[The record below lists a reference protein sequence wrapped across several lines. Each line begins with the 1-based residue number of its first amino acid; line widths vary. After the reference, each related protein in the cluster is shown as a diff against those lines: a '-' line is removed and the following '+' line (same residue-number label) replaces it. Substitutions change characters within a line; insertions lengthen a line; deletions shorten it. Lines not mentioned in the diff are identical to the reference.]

1 MIRRTYGIYLLT
13 AFFAVLLIFY
23 LLWLARP
30 QLVLADAPDST
41 QYRRAVQITNT
52 GSALSNYQVLVTVDT
67 ATLISQGRLQNDCD
81 DLRFQDSNDTTN
93 LDYWIENSGA
103 NGCNTASTRIWV
115 EVPSI
120 NANATKTIYLYYG
133 NPSASA
139 GSNGAAT
146 FPFFDDFDSFN
157 SSIWTS
163 TAGGSGYSLSGSR
176 MTITQ
181 GSVYTTSTLAGLTQP
196 GYIAEAQVAWTNND
210 TGQAGL
216 HIGSTTNTAAANATG
231 AALAYVLRG
240 AGVTDLYGMAATGA
254 TNSYDIAGSSNV
266 IGSMTLSTRY
276 ILGTAVASSNI
287 YLQTNRTT
295 AYTGGS
301 GWSSTPRSFHLWL
314 GYFSG
319 SNAGTTNISDFAVD
333 WVLVRQYTTTPP
345 TTSVGSETGATDN
358 YALRFYG
365 NGVNALDQDRV
376 VIQVDSP
383 HRPADVGA
391 TDFTIEF
398 WMKAG
403 AQSRPGATNVGCN
416 VNENNWINGNI
427 IYDKDRFNF
436 GRKYG
441 LSLTENGRLA
451 FGVVNNASEAT
462 TICGTSNLTDN
473 NWHHVVVQRRSSDGQ
488 MSIYIDGVLER
499 QQDGPDGDVSY
510 PDGAASSVQSSPYCQ
525 GPGGTWGGTCIRDP
539 YIVLGAEKHDAGAEY
554 PSYNGL
560 MDELRISNTLRYAS
574 NFTPPTAPFTPDA
587 NTMALY
593 SFDEGTGTTLTDRS
607 GATGGPS
614 NGTLNVGGS
623 PSGPAWVQDSPFSG
637 GPTSTPT
644 PSPTP
649 SSTPTPTN
657 TPAPTNSPTPT
668 NTPVPT
674 NTPTPTNTPVPTATP
689 APGNYPEGTRF
700 RRTITIDNSSGQAQT
715 GLQVPLT
722 LDTAALISANKMQAD
737 CGDIRFRDTDQ
748 STALD
753 YWIENGGTTDCNDT
767 DTRVWV
773 ELPSISAGASRQIY
787 LYYGNDTIVNG
798 SNGAATFPFF
808 DDFTS
813 FNSSIWT
820 STAGGSGY
828 SQTGSTITITQGS
841 IYTTAAVPGVTQ
853 PGYVTEAQVRWT
865 NNDAGQSGLNI
876 GSTTNTASS
885 NGTSAALA
893 YHLRGNSTSDL
904 FGLAGSGSSAS
915 YDIGS
920 TSNIIGTQVTGTRY
934 ILGSLVTSSNVIFQT
949 NRSTVFTGGSTWS
962 ATPRSFYVWLGY
974 FNGQN
979 AGTTNV
985 SDMEVDWVLVRR
997 YAATMPGISI
1007 GSEVEASVP
1016 AAPSGLQATAA
1027 SEQVSLTWNAPADN
1041 GSPITDYLVQ
1051 YRPGGS
1057 GSFTTFS
1064 DGTSTTTA
1072 AVVTGLTNGTI
1083 YEFRVAAI
1091 NGNGTSAFSSTVSS
1105 TPFSATPAA
1114 PVASGVSV
1122 SGTVRVGQILT
1133 GSYTYTDTNGDA
1145 ESGTTFRWLRATTA
1159 GGTYTP
1165 IAGATAS
1172 TYLLTEDD
1180 ANQYLRFEVTPRSA
1194 AIPTTGSAVQSAAV
1208 GPVDPITFYN
1218 HILIIGQSFALGYDG
1233 NPALSTSQPYT
1244 NLKLNPTN
1252 TALTALVEDENLPN
1266 DNVNAA
1272 VESPASALGN
1282 TLTALSDGE
1291 SYRTLVSKSAVP
1303 GAAYSAMSQGT
1314 ATYNNSLAQITA
1326 GRSLVQAQGFEHRV
1340 VAIANLHGPADIL
1353 NASSYE
1359 DYLNEWQQDY
1369 QADIFAITGQT
1380 GTLPM
1385 FIDQSSNFTAYNY
1398 SSTPLVTAQLSAA
1411 ENNPDIY
1418 MVGPKYQFTYTNS
1431 DGIHL
1436 LNTGYR
1442 WLGEY
1447 YAKAINRVLQGET
1460 TTALVP
1466 QTVVRSGNTITV
1478 KFDVPEPPIVID
1490 TTNVLSQNDYGFEFY
1505 DPIGSGTIDSVSI
1518 DSSSI
1523 IRMNVMGNPSTSA
1536 RLRYAYTGT
1545 AGSLPGAQQSG
1556 SARGNI
1562 RDSDAT
1568 PSLYGSNLYNWLV
1581 HFDELITV
1589 DETAPTLSN
1598 VGFSSPTATTLRITW
1613 NTSEPASGLVR
1624 YGLMSLSNN
1633 TTEEHSDELAT
1644 SHDQT
1649 ITGLAPCTTYRVVAR
1664 SRDLALNEG
1673 DSALNGEYTTSGCI
1687 ASAQP
1692 IDTISDTITNSS
1704 GGELVYQ
1711 SGGNERLRL
1720 SIPSGFSTGDLVFQA
1735 IQLNGTTVLGTTGQ
1749 PGAFTGLTN
1758 HIYELNALSGLNS
1771 EVTSFNQPVQLTFSY
1786 QNAEVSGL
1794 VESSLKI
1801 MRWNGSQWED
1811 LNNNQVDTGANTV
1824 TATTTQFSTFGL
1836 FGQAISPTSTPVSGS
1851 PAPTTQ
1857 LSTSPAPGNRENGR
1871 GSGRSG
1877 GTSQPA
1883 PCASLEPG
1891 KSAPWLYAAVPV
1903 SPTSIKLLFSS
1914 AEGPVDHYALKFG
1927 TASGEYVFGASKFGT
1942 GETREYLVESLSP
1955 GKTYYFRVRGG
1966 NGCATGP
1973 WSNEIVAKTDITGFV
1988 RQLQPTD
1995 IQIESQDKQSDGGTD
2010 TGSTGSDRDDSAG
2023 SDEVRSPVPEEQYL
2037 LRVRVIDSQ
2046 RKPVYNVAVQI
2057 AGSDIKG
2064 VTDRMGFAD
2073 LEAVP
2078 AGSQTIRITSQGYAG
2093 EQIVHLQG
2101 AQEQIQVD
2109 VTVQK
2114 TLNYNTLFIYGLV
2127 GLTVMILII
2136 SIFRKLKKHSR

>member
-1 MIRRTYGIYLLT
+1 MIRGINGIYLLT
-13 AFFAVLLIFY
+13 GFFTMLLISSFF
-23 LLWLARP
+23 WFARP

-52 GSALSNYQVLVTVDT
+52 GSALTNYQVLVTIDT
-67 ATLISQGRLQNDCD
+67 ATLISQGRLQSDCD

-103 NGCNTASTRIWV
+103 NGCNTASTRVWV

-163 TAGGSGYSLSGSR
+163 TAGGSGYSISGGR

-181 GSVYTTSTLAGLTQP
+181 GSVYTTSTLAGITQP
-196 GYIAEAQVAWTNND
+196 GYIAEAQVAWANND

-240 AGVTDLYGMAATGA
+240 SGVTDLYGLAATGS
-254 TNSYDIAGSSNV
+254 TNSYDIAGSTNV
-266 IGSMTLSTRY
+266 IGSMALNTRY

-301 GWSSTPRSFHLWL
+301 GWSATPRSFHLWL

-345 TTSVGSETGATDN
+345 TVSVGAETGATDN

-376 VIQVDSP
+376 VIHVDNP
-383 HRPADVGA
+383 NRPADVGS

-403 AQSRPGATNVGCN
+403 TQSRPGATNVGCN
-416 VNENNWINGNI
+416 VNQNNWINGNI

-451 FGVVNNASEAT
+451 FGVVNNANEAT
-462 TICGTSNLTDN
+462 TICGTSDLTDN

-499 QQDGPDGDVSY
+499 QQDGPDGDISY
-510 PDGAASSVQSSPYCQ
+510 PDGAAASIQSSPYCQ

-560 MDELRISNTLRYAS
+560 MDELRISNTLRYGS
-574 NFTPPTAPFTPDA
+574 NFTPPTSPFTPDS

-623 PSGPAWVQDSPFSG
+623 PSGPAWVQDNPFSG
-637 GPTSTPT
+637 GPTSTP
-644 PSPTP
+644 SPIP
-649 SSTPTPTN
+649 SSTPTPTI
-657 TPAPTNSPTPT
+657 PSSPTPT
-668 NTPVPT
+668 NTPI
-674 NTPTPTNTPVPTATP
+674 PTATP
-689 APGNYPEGTRF
+689 VPGNYPEGTRF
-700 RRTITIDNSSGQAQT
+700 RRTIIIDNSTGQAQT
-715 GLQVPLT
+715 NLQIPLT
-722 LDTAALISANKMQAD
+722 LDTATLISTNKMQAD

-753 YWIENGGTTDCNDT
+753 YWIENGGTADCNDT

-773 ELPSISAGASRQIY
+773 ELPALSAGASRQIY
-787 LYYGNDTIVNG
+787 VYYGNDTLANG

-808 DDFTS
+808 DDFDS

-828 SQTGSTITITQGS
+828 SQSGSTITITQGS
-841 IYTTAAVPGVTQ
+841 IYTSSAVAAITQ
-853 PGYVTEAQVRWT
+853 PGYYTEAQVRWT

-876 GSTTNTASS
+876 GSTANTAGS
-885 NGTSAALA
+885 NSTSAALA
-893 YHLRGNSTSDL
+893 YHLRGNSASDL
-904 FGLAGSGSSAS
+904 FGLAASGSTAS
-915 YDIGS
+915 YDIGG

-962 ATPRSFYVWLGY
+962 ATPRSFHVWLGY

-985 SDMEVDWVLVRR
+985 ADMEVDWVLVRR

-1016 AAPSGLQATAA
+1016 TAPSGLQATAA
-1027 SEQVSLTWNAPADN
+1027 SEQVSLSWNAPADN
-1041 GSPITDYLVQ
+1041 GSPITDYVVQ
-1051 YRPGGS
+1051 YRPSGS
-1057 GSFTTFS
+1057 GSFTTFA

-1072 AVVTGLTNGTI
+1072 TVVTGLTNGVA

-1091 NGNGTSAFSSTVSS
+1091 NGNGTSAYSATASA

-1122 SGTVRVGQILT
+1122 SGTARVGQILT
-1133 GSYTYTDTNGDA
+1133 GSYTYSDANGYT
-1145 ESGTTFRWLRATTA
+1145 ESGSTFRWLRSTTA

-1165 IAGATAS
+1165 IPGATAS
-1172 TYLLTEDD
+1172 TYLLTETD
-1180 ANQYLRFEVTPRSA
+1180 ATQYLRFEVTPRSA
-1194 AIPTTGSAVQSAAV
+1194 AIPTTGLAVQSTAV
-1208 GPVDPITFYN
+1208 GPVDTVTYYN

-1233 NPALSTSQPYT
+1233 NPALTTSQPYN

-1252 TALTALVEDENLPN
+1252 SAVTPLIEDENLPN
-1266 DNVNAA
+1266 DNVNAV

-1282 TLTALSDGE
+1282 TLTALSPGQ

-1303 GAAYSAMSQGT
+1303 GAAYSAMSKGT
-1314 ATYNNSLAQITA
+1314 STYNNSLAQITA
-1326 GRSLVQAQGFEHRV
+1326 GRSLIEAQGYEHRV

-1353 NASSYE
+1353 NAASYE
-1359 DYLNEWQQDY
+1359 GYLDEWQQDY

-1418 MVGPKYQFTYTNS
+1418 MVGPKYQFTYTSS

-1436 LNTGYR
+1436 LNAGYR

-1447 YAKAINRVLQGET
+1447 YAKAIKRVVQDGET
-1460 TTALVP
+1460 TTALMP
-1466 QTVVRSGNTITV
+1466 ETIVRNGNVISV

-1490 TTNVLSQNDYGFEFY
+1490 TTNVLQQTDYGFEY
-1505 DPIGSGTIDSVSI
+1505 ADSGASADIDSVSI
-1518 DSSSI
+1518 ESDSIVRISLDTTPT
-1523 IRMNVMGNPSTSA
+1523 GNNQ

-1545 AGSLPGAQQSG
+1545 PGAFPGAQQAG

-1562 RDSDAT
+1562 RDSDST
-1568 PSLYGSNLYNWLV
+1568 PSLYGNNLYNWLV
-1581 HFDELITV
+1581 HFDKQITV
-1589 DETAPTLSN
+1589 DETGPVLSN
-1598 VGFSSPTATTLRITW
+1598 IGLSSPTSSSVRVTW
-1613 NTSEPASGLVR
+1613 NSSEPASGMVR

-1633 TTEEHSDELAT
+1633 TVEENTDTLVT
-1644 SHDQT
+1644 GHDMT
-1649 ITGLAPCTTYRVVAR
+1649 VTGLASCTVYRIVAR
-1664 SRDLALNEG
+1664 SRDLAQNQ
-1673 DSALNGEYTTSGCI
+1673 GESDPDGTVTTSGCI
-1687 ASAQP
+1687 GSAVP
-1692 IDTISDTITNSS
+1692 AGSIVDTISNIT
-1704 GGELVYQ
+1704 GGELLFE
-1711 SGGNERLRL
+1711 SAGEDRLRL
-1720 SIPSGFSTGDLVFQA
+1720 NLTPGFSTGDLVIQA
-1735 IQLNGTTVLGTTGQ
+1735 IQLNGATVLGTTGH
-1749 PGAFTGLTN
+1749 PGSFTGLSN
-1758 HIYELNALSGLNS
+1758 HIYELNALSGLNT

-1786 QNAEVSGL
+1786 QNAEVSGF

-1836 FGQAISPTSTPVSGS
+1836 FGQAISPTSTPV
-1851 PAPTTQ
+1851 
-1857 LSTSPAPGNRENGR
+1857 LVSTAPAPGNRESGR

-1877 GTSQPA
+1877 GTSQAP

-1891 KSAPWLYAAVPV
+1891 KSASWLYAAVPL

-1914 AEGPVDHYALKFG
+1914 AEGPVDHYALQFG
-1927 TASGEYVFGASKFGT
+1927 TASGDYTFGASRFGT

-1973 WSNEIVAKTDITGFV
+1973 WSNEITAKTDITGLF

-1995 IQIESQDKQSDGGTD
+1995 IQIESQDREPNGETITD
-2010 TGSTGSDRDDSAG
+2010 SPVSDRDDPAG
-2023 SDEVRSPVPEEQYL
+2023 PGELRSPVPEEQYT

-2046 RKPVYNVAVQI
+2046 RKPVPNVAVQV

-2064 VTDRMGFAD
+2064 VTDRMGFTELAS
-2073 LEAVP
+2073 VP
-2078 AGSQTIRITSQGYAG
+2078 SGSQTIRITSQGYTG

-2101 AQEQIQVD
+2101 DQEQIQVD

-2127 GLTVMILII
+2127 GVTAVII
-2136 SIFRKLKKHSR
+2136 IIAIFRKLSKSSR